1 MKNIYSKALLGVV
14 LSFLANA
21 MTAQN
26 IVNRINVPEQQP
38 DTISQVAKPFVVYKT
53 PKEQKK

>member
-21 MTAQN
+21 MSAQN
-26 IVNRINVPEQQP
+26 VVNRINVPEQQP
-38 DTISQVAKPFVVYKT
+38 DTISQVVAPIVV
-53 PKEQKK
+53 